1 MTICYLLATYDFVDN
16 RITDVFTAGET
27 YNTITRCFGGPT
39 TILEI
44 CKTSGRDYQEAH
56 DMLVSFLYGPDC
68 PECYRWAR
76 ALMNLG
82 DKASMLHRYEQ
93 LTGKK
98 D

>member
-1 MTICYLLATYDFVDN
+1 MSTCYLLATYDFVDN
-16 RITDVFTAGET
+16 KIIDVFTAGET

-44 CKTSGRDYQEAH
+44 AKVPGKDYQEAS
-56 DMLVSFLYGPDC
+56 DNLVNLLYAPDC
-68 PECYRWAR
+68 PEYYRWAR

-82 DKASMLHRYEQ
+82 DRARMLRRYEQ

-98 D
+98 E

>member
-1 MTICYLLATYDFVDN
+1 MTTCYLLATYDFVDN

-44 CKTSGRDYQEAH
+44 CKTSGRDYQEAY
-56 DMLVSFLYGPDC
+56 DNLVRFLWNPDC
-68 PECYRWAR
+68 PEYYKWVRDFVHSR
-76 ALMNLG
+76 DME
-82 DKASMLHRYEQ
+82 SILHRIKQ